1 MSDEDF
7 LIQQYANVIVSPA
20 ALSDTDVFLQS
31 SPVLL
36 YSIHREARSEGD
48 SQKACNMTKV
58 SLPGRYEQQLAEEEL
73 EKLED
78 EEARKRREAESAK
91 YQPNAMAQLEAEQP
105 ATKVS

>member
-1 MSDEDF
+1 
-7 LIQQYANVIVSPA
+7 
-20 ALSDTDVFLQS
+20 
-31 SPVLL
+31 
-36 YSIHREARSEGD
+36 
-48 SQKACNMTKV
+48 MTKV